1 MRRVLVLRPEPGAET
16 TVERAR
22 ERGLDAIAAP
32 LFKIEPV
39 SWRAPDVRG
48 FDGLLLT
55 SANAVRS
62 AGDQLENFLSLP
74 VYAVGE
80 PTSKAA
86 RARGFAIAAI
96 GDRGVDRLIDSIP
109 LNLRLL
115 HLCGE
120 CRRDPLE
127 ERAGITVI
135 PVYRAREV
143 ERPELSIAS
152 GAVVLIHSPRAGQRL
167 AELIKDRS
175 SILLAAIS
183 PAAAKAS
190 GTGWGAIE
198 VANEPSDDAL
208 LALAARLCDK
218 PVPK

>member
-1 MRRVLVLRPEPGAET
+1 M
-16 TVERAR
+16 TVKRAR

-32 LFKIEPV
+32 LFQIEPV
-39 SWRAPDVRG
+39 SWRAPDVG
-48 FDGLLLT
+48 DFDGLLLT

-62 AGDQLENFLSLP
+62 AGDQLENFRSLP

-86 RARGFAIAAI
+86 RARGFSIAAI
-96 GDRGVDRLIDSIP
+96 GDRGIDRLIDSLP
-109 LNLRLL
+109 PNLRFL

-120 CRRDPLE
+120 CRRDPLK
-127 ERAGITVI
+127 ERARIAVI

-143 ERPELSIAS
+143 ERPDLRFAN
-152 GAVVLIHSPRAGQRL
+152 GAVVLIHSPRAAHRL
-167 AELIKDRS
+167 AELVKDRS
-175 SILLAAIS
+175 GILLAAIS

-198 VANEPSDDAL
+198 VANEPNDDAL